1 MTRLFI
7 MCLKVMFFAYI
18 AVAGLLYFGPI
29 GLTPLGWWVWSQQ
42 LERRHG

>member
-7 MCLKVMFFAYI
+7 FFLKVMFFANI
-18 AVAGLLYFGPI
+18 TVAGLRYFGLI
-29 GLTPLGWWVWSQQ
+29 GLAPLGWWVWSRQ